1 MKLCHTA
8 IFHAYTFSKLR
19 NLHPKNWTLFIKVL
33 QRSLYWWQKLFP
45 NTRLLFQSHRERKK
59 GMLLTLSS
67 RRKEEKLLSSCQV
80 FKHYSV
86 AARKQRLEPFFFPS
100 LEPSGTQIGRRLK
113 VTYQNIFT
121 ISDRFQTLSKYLSFF
136 FTFEIKKL
144 VNLLSHR
151 MTQKKAFE
159 NSKVHDICNCT
170 FFTICYNK
178 EHKKRKKGA
187 KKENWEIC

>member
-1 MKLCHTA
+1 M
-8 IFHAYTFSKLR
+8 
-19 NLHPKNWTLFIKVL
+19 PTLFQNYGICTQKTGLYLIKVL

-59 GMLLTLSS
+59 GMLLTLLSS

-86 AARKQRLEPFFFPS
+86 AVARKQRLEPFFFPS

-121 ISDRFQTLSKYLSFF
+121 ISDRFQTLSKYLSFHYF
-136 FTFEIKKL
+136 
-144 VNLLSHR
+144 
-151 MTQKKAFE
+151 
-159 NSKVHDICNCT
+159 
-170 FFTICYNK
+170 
-178 EHKKRKKGA
+178 
-187 KKENWEIC
+187 

>member
-8 IFHAYTFSKLR
+8 IFHAYTFSKITEFA
-19 NLHPKNWTLFIKVL
+19 PKNWTLFIKVL

-136 FTFEIKKL
+136 FYF
-144 VNLLSHR
+144 
-151 MTQKKAFE
+151 
-159 NSKVHDICNCT
+159 
-170 FFTICYNK
+170 
-178 EHKKRKKGA
+178 
-187 KKENWEIC
+187 